1 MATEVDNKQ
10 NPVVEETAPAEKKE
24 DTPATAAA
32 EEQKSTEGG
41 GQNNADNH
49 TEAAAAKPEPPVKYN
64 VHKTNFDKDVVYLY
78 QFSRTPLLPSLSPY
92 CLKVETWLRL
102 AGLKYEN
109 VDHKTKFR
117 SKKGLLPFIE
127 LNGEEIADSAIII
140 KELTQKFNQDIDAG
154 LTQEQ
159 KNIAHATISMIEN
172 HLVWVIFWWRTKFP
186 ELVLKGYKVNL
197 QHALGTRVPNAILSF
212 FFKFSYGRKW
222 FQGSKKVKAQGMG
235 VHKPEE
241 IEEFGKHDLKVISDM
256 LADKPF
262 FFGDEPTTLD
272 VVSFAVLS
280 QLHFISKDVNLPLR
294 DFMAT
299 SCPNLV
305 GHVSRM
311 KERCFPDWD
320 EICTKLDL
328 NAHLPKPEPEAKEG
342 KEGET
347 EKKTEQE
354 GAEAEKIE
362 KELEKDKSDEK
373 TEKVEENKEK
383 EEAK

>member
-10 NPVVEETAPAEKKE
+10 NPVVEETAPAEKKD

-212 FFKFSYGRKW
+212 FFKFSYGRK
-222 FQGSKKVKAQGMG
+222 VC
-235 VHKPEE
+235 V
-241 IEEFGKHDLKVISDM
+241 M
-256 LADKPF
+256 LLLLF
-262 FFGDEPTTLD
+262 YF
-272 VVSFAVLS
+272 
-280 QLHFISKDVNLPLR
+280 
-294 DFMAT
+294 
-299 SCPNLV
+299 
-305 GHVSRM
+305 
-311 KERCFPDWD
+311 
-320 EICTKLDL
+320 
-328 NAHLPKPEPEAKEG
+328 
-342 KEGET
+342 
-347 EKKTEQE
+347 
-354 GAEAEKIE
+354 
-362 KELEKDKSDEK
+362 
-373 TEKVEENKEK
+373 
-383 EEAK
+383 